1 MKLQEQVETVE
12 EIVASVLKQV
22 SKTETSDLTKA
33 FLLKDVANQLLEA
46 SAERQENAEG
56 KLRWD
61 ALRRL

>member
-1 MKLQEQVETVE
+1 MKLQEQVKAVE
-12 EIVASVLKQV
+12 EIVTSVLKQV

-33 FLLKDVANQLLEA
+33 FLLKDIAKHLLEA

-56 KLRWD
+56 KLWE